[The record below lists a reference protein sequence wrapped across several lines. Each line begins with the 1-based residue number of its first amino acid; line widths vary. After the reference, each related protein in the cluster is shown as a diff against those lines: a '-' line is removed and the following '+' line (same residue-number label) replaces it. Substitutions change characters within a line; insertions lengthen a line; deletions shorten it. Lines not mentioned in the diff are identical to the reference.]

1 MNGFFENLITER
13 KLRQEIRH
21 TLSEDSKLNLEE
33 NLFVELLYSTVLNWD
48 NLLNITREEAINYL
62 TKKSSNDLPHLSHL
76 TNARLVKFLK
86 ASEGSFLFSSRFRSK
101 TSKEVLK
108 LLASNLEFDFVTEL
122 KNTRVLKSTSE
133 YEILPTPLRLDVDP
147 SYTGKGVTIAFLDG
161 GFYPHPDLMKPS
173 RRVVAYK
180 DLGAPHR
187 PKSDFEK
194 PDHRSWHGM
203 QTCVSAV
210 GNGYLSK
217 GLYKGIAYESDVA
230 LLKVAGDEGFSTES
244 IVAGIEWC
252 IRKRKRY
259 NIRVLNISLGV
270 NGSGSFRES
279 IINHA
284 AEEAVQSGI
293 NVVVAAGNESWSEI
307 TPPGNSPSVI
317 TVGGLDDRNS
327 LDQKDFGMYHSSF
340 GKTYD
345 GVMKPEIIAPGIW
358 VAAPTLPGTFFYRE
372 AEFVWKLSQAKS
384 LYHLKEIL
392 NSFEGSLDYL
402 EDLKRMPF
410 QDCMGFISHKIKEFK
425 LISPYYQHVDGTS
438 FSAPIV
444 CSIIAQILEANS
456 KLTPKNVKEI
466 LMESAQRLDNV
477 AVEKQGCGVVQ
488 ARAAVALAVQKSVSV
503 GFEYPE
509 IKENTVKLIYIKKE
523 ARTVEVAGSFN
534 DWKSG
539 EYFLKKNKQDVF
551 EIDIALPTQGTW
563 EYKFLIDGETWV
575 DDSLNS
581 TKHYDGYGGF
591 NSVVHLHGTKKTKNQ
606 LLSLAKSLNSIKSIK
621 KESTL
626 HRKLLSELDQVFSYE
641 NIARS
646 PLVLEFYEDRI
657 KKVIHHIKTR
667 KVENGVFLY
676 QLYNCGYILQTPT
689 LTIGI
694 DIVSGKHVW
703 DVFWNT
709 NQEIFSE
716 LVSLLDIAFVSHRLP
731 DHLDLDIVN
740 KMIEQDKL
748 VVVPSEME
756 NLCLNGV
763 IGFEPGESRN
773 LYSLGSQNMSLNID
787 ALPGLYR
794 MSSAKD
800 IDLRCYK
807 MSLHEK
813 FNILHLS
820 DHEINTPLHSIGLNS
835 KDQLGDVHVLLAPLP
850 VTDDEAV
857 IQNWLD
863 AVDRIDP
870 DILIPIG
877 LAELGQKNN
886 LDRSLYQ
893 RAFKILERTN
903 RGFEVL
909 AWGDSIKIGHL

>member
-1 MNGFFENLITER
+1 MKGFFDNLITER
-13 KLRQEIRH
+13 KLREEIH
-21 TLSEDSKLNLEE
+21 YTLAEESTLDNEE
-33 NLFVELLYSTVLNWD
+33 NLYIELLYSTVLSWEE
-48 NLLNITREEAINYL
+48 LLNL
-62 TKKSSNDLPHLSHL
+62 SLKKAKDFLGMKSASDLPHLSHL

-86 ASEGSFLFSSRFRSK
+86 KSKGEFLFSKEFRSK
-101 TSKEVLK
+101 SSKEIHELIG
-108 LLASNLEFDFVTEL
+108 ANLETDFVNEL
-122 KNTRVLKSTSE
+122 KNTRVIQSTSE

-147 SYTGKGVTIAFLDG
+147 SYTGRGVTIAFLDG

-180 DLGAPHR
+180 DLGDPDR

-210 GNGYLSK
+210 GNGYLSQ
-217 GLYKGIAYESDVA
+217 GLYKGIAYESNVA
-230 LLKVAGDEGFSTES
+230 LLKVAGAHGFSTES

-279 IINHA
+279 VINHA

-293 NVVVAAGNESWSEI
+293 NVVVAAGNDSWAEV

-327 LDQKDFGMYHSSF
+327 LNSDDFGMYHSSF

-372 AEFVWKLSQAKS
+372 AEFIWKLSKAKS
-384 LYHLKEIL
+384 LFHLKQLLEE
-392 NSFEGSLDYL
+392 FEGDLEYL
-402 EDLKRMPF
+402 KDLKRMSYK
-410 QDCMGFISHKIKEFK
+410 DCMRFISQKIKEFK
-425 LISPYYQHVDGTS
+425 LISPHYQHVDGTS
-438 FSAPIV
+438 FAAPIV
-444 CSIIAQILEANS
+444 CSIIAQMLEANPNLS
-456 KLTPKNVKEI
+456 PKNVKDI
-466 LMESAQRLDNV
+466 LMQSAQRLENV
-477 AVEKQGCGVVQ
+477 PVEKQGCGVVQ
-488 ARAAVALAVQKSVSV
+488 ARAAVELAVQRSISTGV
-503 GFEYPE
+503 EYPE
-509 IKENTVKLIYIKKE
+509 ITENQVRLLYTKKQ
-523 ARTVEVAGSFN
+523 AKTVEVAGSFN
-534 DWKSG
+534 NWKTG
-539 EYFLKKNKQDVF
+539 EYFLHKNKLGIF
-551 EIDIALPTQGTW
+551 EGTIDLPAQGTW
-563 EYKFLIDGETWV
+563 EYKFLVDGETWV
-575 DDSLNS
+575 DDSLN
-581 TKHYDGYGGF
+581 TNKHYDSYGGF
-591 NSVVHLHGTKKTKNQ
+591 NSVIHLHGTQKTKNQ
-606 LLSLAKSLNSIKSIK
+606 LLALSKSLNTIESIK
-621 KESTL
+621 KDSTL
-626 HRKLLSELDQVFSYE
+626 HRKLLGELDQVLSYE

-646 PLVLEFYEDRI
+646 PLVLEFYEERI
-657 KKVIHHIKTR
+657 AKIIHHLKTR

-676 QLYNCGYILQTPT
+676 QLYNCGYIIQTPT

-709 NQEIFSE
+709 KQDLFQE
-716 LVSLLDIAFVSHRLP
+716 LVSMLDIAFVSHRLP

-740 KMIEQDKL
+740 QMIEQDKL

-763 IGFEPGESRN
+763 IGFEPAESRD
-773 LYSLGSQNMSLNID
+773 LYSLGSQNMSLQIE

-820 DHEINTPLHSIGLNS
+820 DHEINTPLHSHGVNS
-835 KDQLGDVHVLLAPLP
+835 NSSLGDIHVLLTPLP
-850 VTDDEAV
+850 ITDDEEV
-857 IQNWLD
+857 IQNWLN
-863 AVDRIDP
+863 AVDRINP
-870 DILIPIG
+870 DVVIPIG
-877 LAELGQKNN
+877 LAELGQKNK
-886 LDRSLYQ
+886 LDRSLYK

-909 AWGDSIKIGHL
+909 AWGDSIKVGHL